1 MKAPAIT
8 TRKGF
13 TLIEIL
19 VASTIL
25 IVLAA
30 TMWEARGWI
39 EAKSVRSE
47 AEQQIKLMEAGLNAY
62 KTESGGI
69 LPFGRGDEYSSH
81 VLYKAL
87 NRDEDDDGEPD
98 KEDGVTLQPFC
109 PSLSV
114 AKSSK
119 ETETT
124 EGIPVRRAKIKVK
137 EGGKQV
143 SKKHFLIYDPWGTP
157 YRYRLGFQT
166 EDENGKAG
174 SGVNP
179 DFDIFSLGPDTKGDG
194 NDNSSE
200 DNKDNVSNVRSWK

>member
-1 MKAPAIT
+1 MKVPAIQ

-19 VASTIL
+19 VAATIL

-47 AEQQIKLMEAGLNAY
+47 AEQQIKLLEAGMNAY
-62 KTESGGI
+62 KADSGGI

-87 NRDEDDDGEPD
+87 NCDDDDDGEPD
-98 KEDGVTLQPFC
+98 KEDGVTRMPYC

-114 AKSSK
+114 VKSSK
-119 ETETT
+119 ETEVM
-124 EGIPVRRAKIKVK
+124 EGIPVRRAKIVMK
-137 EGGKQV
+137 EGGKRI
-143 SKKHFLIYDPWGTP
+143 SGKHFLIYDPWGMP

-166 EDENGKAG
+166 EDEKGKAG

-179 DFDIFSLGPDTKGDG
+179 DFDIFSLGPDTLGDG
-194 NDNSSE
+194 
-200 DNKDNVSNVRSWK
+200 KDNAGDNADNITNVRSWK